1 MAFLIGV
8 LILILFLI
16 ILYFVVVN
24 KIKKFSRNVFGTN
37 DISKIINKEE
47 FINDEVPK
55 SLSSLDTL
63 YLENIKKD
71 FPELNINQ
79 LKAMVEENIV
89 ECIEAIENKDVG
101 IIKTKSDKIKKYI
114 GSKIDDLKNS
124 SVNYKN
130 VKFHKTVVSKYEKN
144 ASVATIYFGTAFE
157 YLYSKDKNEYRKVQ
171 DRVITEC
178 IYVIDISKVDSK
190 IKSLGLNCPNCG
202 APIKTLSNKICS
214 YCGSGVANLVTKTFM
229 INNIRND

>member
-16 ILYFVVVN
+16 VLYLIIAN
-24 KIKKFSRNVFGTN
+24 KIKNFSRNVFGTT

-55 SLSSLDTL
+55 SLSSLDSL

-79 LKAMVEENIV
+79 LKAMVEKNII
-89 ECIEAIENKDVG
+89 ECIDAIENRDVG

-114 GSKIDDLKNS
+114 ESKIDDLKN
-124 SVNYKN
+124 KC
-130 VKFHKTVVSKYEKN
+130 E
-144 ASVATIYFGTAFE
+144 
-157 YLYSKDKNEYRKVQ
+157 KDK
-171 DRVITEC
+171 
-178 IYVIDISKVDSK
+178 
-190 IKSLGLNCPNCG
+190 
-202 APIKTLSNKICS
+202 
-214 YCGSGVANLVTKTFM
+214 
-229 INNIRND
+229 